1 MARFPYLAMT
11 RPSSRAT
18 SRLAS
23 SQDTAT
29 NGSAPRFERSESAPC
44 SSHPLRTIGCGIRH
58 GSSRVST
65 MPSAMGEGSA
75 SSSYPCSAVSLP
87 SRTSARYVPQ
97 WVEVRGRSWT
107 VVLMVG

>member
-1 MARFPYLAMT
+1 MARFPCLAMT

-44 SSHPLRTIGCGIRH
+44 SSHPLRTIG
-58 GSSRVST
+58 
-65 MPSAMGEGSA
+65 
-75 SSSYPCSAVSLP
+75 
-87 SRTSARYVPQ
+87 
-97 WVEVRGRSWT
+97 
-107 VVLMVG
+107 